1 MTRPYPHLGPFSDW
15 VDEAHRQRPL
25 YPAALP
31 GPETQTRVRDLLG
44 FYHGDEQPH
53 DVRVERR
60 WARNGIV
67 GEEVSWWV
75 GYGPRTYAYVLK
87 PAGVSQRLPG
97 LLALHD
103 HGGFKFYGKE
113 KIADGPDG
121 RLAIVQS
128 FRADCYGGRAFANE
142 LAREGFVV
150 VVHDT
155 ILWGSRRFPLEIM
168 LSQIAGL
175 SPALVPA
182 SDDPDAAIHEYNA
195 AALQHELIFEKTC
208 NLLGTTMAGVVSHED
223 RIAFNYL
230 GSRLD
235 VDPMRRGCIG
245 LSGGGNRAALLQATH
260 DEVRAAVIVGL
271 MCTYAE
277 LVGRLEFTHTWMLYP
292 HGLPRFSDWPDLA
305 GCRAPS
311 PLLVQY
317 DLEDELFTEPG
328 MRAADRRLA
337 EIYGGT
343 GHPEAYEGQ
352 FYPGPHKFDLEMQA
366 AAFSWLRVKL

>member
-1 MTRPYPHLGPFSDW
+1 M
-15 VDEAHRQRPL
+15 
-25 YPAALP
+25 LP
-31 GPETQTRVRDLLG
+31 GV
-44 FYHGDEQPH
+44 
-53 DVRVERR
+53 
-60 WARNGIV
+60 
-67 GEEVSWWV
+67 
-75 GYGPRTYAYVLK
+75 
-87 PAGVSQRLPG
+87 
-97 LLALHD
+97 LALHD

-113 KIADGPDG
+113 KIADGPDEPP
-121 RLAIVQS
+121 AILQR
-128 FRADCYGGRAFANE
+128 FRAECYGGRAFANA

-155 ILWGSRRFPLEIM
+155 ILWGSRRFPLEVM
-168 LSQIAGL
+168 LSQITDFN
-175 SPALVPA
+175 PVPPPGA
-182 SDDPDAAIHEYNA
+182 DYSEMEIIEYNA
-195 AALQHELIFEKTC
+195 AAGRHELIFEKTC

-230 GSRLD
+230 GSRPD
-235 VDPMRRGCIG
+235 VDTTRRGCVG

-277 LVGRLEFTHTWMLYP
+277 LVGRLEYTHTWMLYP
-292 HGLPRFSDWPDLA
+292 HGLPRFGDWPDLA

-317 DLEDELFTEPG
+317 DLEDELFTEAG

-337 EIYGGT
+337 EIYGGA
-343 GHPEAYEGQ
+343 GHPAAYEGQ

-366 AAFSWLRVKL
+366 AAFSWLHARL